1 MKETTFC
8 CSRISKET
16 KATTFQKQKN
26 MSQLTVNLLALTGMF
41 PIFPAS
47 FELLLTCLTSNL
59 EGILLSSKTVLN
71 SIDSIE
77 LIVLRAP

>member
-26 MSQLTVNLLALTGMF
+26 TSQLTINLLALKGVF

-47 FELLLTCLTSNL
+47 FELLLTRLTSNL
-59 EGILLSSKTVLN
+59 ERKILFVKIVLN
-71 SIDSIE
+71 SIVWWCILVE
-77 LIVLRAP
+77 